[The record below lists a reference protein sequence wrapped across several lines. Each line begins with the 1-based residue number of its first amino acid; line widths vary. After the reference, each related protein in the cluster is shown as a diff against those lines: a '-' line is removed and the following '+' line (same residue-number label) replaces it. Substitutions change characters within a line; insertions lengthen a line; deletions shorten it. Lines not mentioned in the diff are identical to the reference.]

1 MLKVIFCS
9 SFFWSNCFRHLVYH
23 LVPYNVEKFGFAFAR
38 AIRFHFKE
46 HLLLSNWIET
56 KMFGAP
62 PDDGKKR
69 FSFKLINR
77 IRFLC

>member
-1 MLKVIFCS
+1 MLKVILC
-9 SFFWSNCFRHLVYH
+9 SFFLVELFFIICH